1 MAKEHNI
8 VGYINAQLVA
18 NQFSAG
24 RFQKGSFDAIAEL
37 ILTEEGETKP
47 GVVDQYGDVTYC
59 GIDDTKPFQVYHRV
73 IRPAAQWG
81 LEQDF
86 GNLKNISETT
96 DMLMVVIGNRNKL
109 QLTAEDIKTGIV
121 AALPLELP
129 DSQLNSLGLKTANII
144 PGNFNWD
151 KIEVYRRE
159 FNLQKIELNTNT
171 IIFSFSYQIETVYD
185 QSCFTLCD

>member
-1 MAKEHNI
+1 MAKEHG
-8 VGYINAQLVA
+8 VVTYINAQLVA

-24 RFQKGSFDAIAEL
+24 RFKKGSFDGIAEL
-37 ILTEEGETKP
+37 IEDEEETKP
-47 GVVDQYGDVTYC
+47 CAVDRFGDATYL

-73 IRPAAQWG
+73 LRPAAEWN

-86 GNLKNISETT
+86 GNLKNIKETT
-96 DMLMVVIGNRNKL
+96 NMLMVVMGNRNQL

-129 DSQLNSLGLKTANII
+129 TSELNSLGLKTANII
-144 PGNFNWD
+144 PGDFNWNRS
-151 KIEVYRRE
+151 EVYRGE
-159 FNLQKIELNTNT
+159 FNLKETKLNTNT
-171 IIFSFSYQIETVYD
+171 IMFSFTYQIETVYD